1 MLRTLQPELLD
12 SLPHDHPDALHSR
25 RDLRLI
31 NQLMGNYR
39 WVMRTLRRRLR
50 NGERV
55 LELGAGHGELG
66 RRLHWLGVPSDGLDV
81 VARPLRWPRERAWHV
96 ADLRQFEGYA
106 SYDAVVANLILH
118 QFSDADLAALGER
131 LNRSPRLRLLVANEP
146 LRSRRGQWL
155 FSIISPLLGMGHV
168 TRHDARV
175 SIAAG
180 FLGEELPRLLGLD
193 AGQWTWRC
201 TTISRGGYRMI
212 ATRRA

>member
-25 RDLRLI
+25 RDLRWI
-31 NQLMGNYR
+31 NRLMGNHR
-39 WVMRTLRRRLR
+39 WFARTVPSRLR
-50 NGERV
+50 PGGRV
-55 LELGAGHGELG
+55 LELGAGHGELS
-66 RRLHWLGVPSDGLDV
+66 RRLLARGVAVDGLDV
-81 VARPLRWPRERAWHV
+81 VARPPGWPANRAWHV
-96 ADLRQFEGYA
+96 ADLRNFDGYA
-106 SYDAVVANLILH
+106 DYEAVVANLILH
-118 QFSDADLAALGER
+118 QFSDADLAALGAR
-131 LNRSPRLRLLVANEP
+131 LNRSPKVRLLVANEP

-155 FSIISPLLGMGHV
+155 FAMISPLLGMSHV

-193 AGQWTWRC
+193 AGRWSWRC